1 MDGGHTRIVSDD
13 TLAGATAVF
22 APDQTSDRVPHRAP
36 DRVADLAPGRLP
48 ERAPVPGPVP
58 VQTPVPAPAGSGPGP
73 AHAPRWGRR
82 LLLAA
87 VALLLLGGGGAYGWH
102 WWTTGRFFEST
113 EDAYTAADAVAVSPR
128 VGGQV
133 VQVLVRDNQV
143 VRAGQV
149 LARLDDADLQVALRI
164 AAADL
169 QAAEAE
175 VAGLDAQIA
184 LLPSAVAQAEADVSA
199 NEAQVAFAQ
208 AESRRYQDLL
218 RTGSGTVQRSQQ
230 AESDIRG
237 RVAAL
242 ARSRAGLESARGQAA
257 VLQASRQRAKAQ
269 ADRARAAVQ
278 QAGLNIGYA
287 SIQAPVP
294 GAVGDRSLRLG
305 QTVAPGTR
313 LLDVVPMGR
322 DIYVSANF
330 KETQLSRM
338 SVGQT
343 VEVRAD
349 MLPGT
354 VLHGRIDSLAPGS
367 GSMFALLPPENATG
381 NFTKVVQRVTVRIV
395 LDTADLAPDVLDRL
409 RPGLSVVASV
419 DTRTRPDGPVR
430 TLAAE

>member
-1 MDGGHTRIVSDD
+1 MDGGRSRV
-13 TLAGATAVF
+13 LPEGPQPGATAL
-22 APDQTSDRVPHRAP
+22 AP
-36 DRVADLAPGRLP
+36 DRVPQQAPDRASERILD
-48 ERAPVPGPVP
+48 RAPAQAPVQAP
-58 VQTPVPAPAGSGPGP
+58 DRAPAQAQTPVQAPAP
-73 AHAPRWGRR
+73 PRRGRR
-82 LLLAA
+82 LLLVA
-87 VALLLLGGGGAYGWH
+87 VALLALGGGGAYGWH
-102 WWTTGRFFEST
+102 WWTTGRFFEET

-133 VQVLVRDNQV
+133 IQVLVRDNQRV
-143 VRAGQV
+143 AAGQI
-149 LARLDDADLQVALRI
+149 LARLDDADLQVALRV

-169 QAAEAE
+169 QAAEADI
-175 VAGLDAQIA
+175 AGLDAQIA
-184 LLPSAVAQAEADVSA
+184 LLPSAVAQAEADVTAS
-199 NEAQVAFAQ
+199 EAQVAFAQ

-237 RVAAL
+237 RTAAL
-242 ARSRAGLESARGQAA
+242 ARGRAGLQSARGQAA
-257 VLQASRQRAKAQ
+257 VLQASRQRAQAQ

-278 QAGLNIGYA
+278 QAGLNIGYG
-287 SIQAPVP
+287 SIRAPVA
-294 GAVGDRSLRLG
+294 GAVGDRSVRLG

-313 LLDVVPMGR
+313 LLDVVPLGR
-322 DIYVSANF
+322 DIYVAANF

-349 MLPGT
+349 MMPGT

-367 GSMFALLPPENATG
+367 GSTFALLPPENATG

-395 LDTADLAPDVLDRL
+395 LDTADLAQDVLDRL
-409 RPGLSVVASV
+409 RPGLSVIASV

-430 TLAAE
+430 TLAGD